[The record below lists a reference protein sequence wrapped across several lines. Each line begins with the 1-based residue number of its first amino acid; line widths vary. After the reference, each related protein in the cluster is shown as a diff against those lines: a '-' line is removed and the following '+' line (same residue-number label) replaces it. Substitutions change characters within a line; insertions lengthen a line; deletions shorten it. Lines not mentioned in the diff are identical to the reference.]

1 MLSLNCFT
9 TKFNCSIFQNNKLSF
24 LKIKKFS
31 NNRYLVKS
39 NQKKKGFIFSCS
51 KSNVIEDENSI
62 ERFCS
67 WLLYNGVNVYNKS
80 TWGRAPHSCLISNET
95 TDEGEPCGRGLVAF
109 KNILQGEKIIE
120 LPEKIVLK
128 SNQHLKLNKNQNM
141 SNEYDN
147 LALFLIYQ
155 KSLGEKSIWKP
166 YFDTLPD
173 EQDLNLL
180 FRWNIP
186 DILFLKGSKIIRATL
201 FLKEKMLSQFHRLD
215 TELFQKN
222 RLVFP
227 PKIYNLQSWEW
238 ALSIIFSR
246 AIFLKSLNMI
256 SLIPYV
262 DFLNHNPFSI
272 SYIDAKKITFSE
284 NYEIS
289 VYSDKPVNKFEQ
301 IFITYGSKS
310 NLELLML
317 YGFILERNPFD
328 SVEIRI
334 SISTKDNIINKKK
347 SFLFE
352 CSKTEAITF
361 PVFYSQYPKEF
372 LEFLRLCVL
381 REEDLNEIDVQ
392 DFDYTNQNKIEL
404 EKAIQKLIVFLCEKN
419 LKNYFKPLEN
429 ENIYALLNDKI
440 TITKNQKISIKQVKC
455 EKKIL
460 NKLRLNF
467 ANNLI

>member
-1 MLSLNCFT
+1 
-9 TKFNCSIFQNNKLSF
+9 
-24 LKIKKFS
+24 
-31 NNRYLVKS
+31 
-39 NQKKKGFIFSCS
+39 
-51 KSNVIEDENSI
+51 
-62 ERFCS
+62 
-67 WLLYNGVNVYNKS
+67 
-80 TWGRAPHSCLISNET
+80 
-95 TDEGEPCGRGLVAF
+95 
-109 KNILQGEKIIE
+109 
-120 LPEKIVLK
+120 
-128 SNQHLKLNKNQNM
+128 M